1 MKKKYMHACMQA
13 RSASLVGAGTI
24 AAMLSASGAI
34 AQQNTADPEI
44 EEVVVTGSLISR
56 SGYDAPT
63 PVSALGEEAFEQMP
77 VTQIGE
83 LVDRL
88 PVFQGSQ
95 NARNNVSIS
104 DGTSGT
110 NLLDLRGLGA
120 NRTLVLLD
128 GKRVVGSS
136 IGGAR
141 GGAVDISNF
150 PSGLVRR
157 VEVITGG
164 ASATYGA
171 DALAGVVNFMLDKE
185 YTGFKVRSQG
195 SMTTHGDGEAYQLG
209 FTAGTPFADD
219 KGHFLID
226 VERGFDAGIEGKPR
240 DWADPLSALVRN
252 SDYAP
257 GNGEPFYKI
266 IPDAG
271 LSVVTR
277 GGLITGCTPAGG
289 GACPLRGTQF
299 QNGGTPIPFEFGEI
313 HSGIWMQGGDWET
326 STIHK
331 ATGLA
336 LEQERDSV
344 FLRTSY
350 DLTNSANVYGEFMYS
365 DSHSV
370 NPGTALPFRLGNVTI
385 KSGNPFIPASVQAT
399 MDAQGIDSFTM
410 GTVNGDAGAARFEGR
425 RQMQR
430 FVVGAE
436 GEAEVFGSNWDWDVS
451 YVDNESDILQR
462 TPNNMIN
469 SNYNRAVDAVVGAN
483 GQIVCSVNADSN
495 PDNDDPNCVPYN
507 NMGTGVLSPAAKDY
521 AFGTGW
527 ATMLL
532 EQEVLSGSVTGEP
545 FENWAGPVSLAF
557 GASYRAEEVS
567 GETSE
572 LDQQAVF
579 LGGNYNPTFGEY
591 DVTEFFAETVVPLL
605 KDAPLAQQLDVN
617 AAIRTTDYSTSGEV
631 DTWKLGLSWRPHD
644 DVRVRATRSRDIR
657 APSLGDLF
665 DAGTSG
671 TGSIDDPFTGQTT
684 QFISQTRGNPNIQP
698 EIGDTNGIG
707 VIYQPSWLPEFSV
720 SVDYYNIE
728 VTGAILTVGTQ
739 EILQRCY
746 EGNTALCDSV
756 IRGSDGLIDMVLV
769 QPQNLL
775 LQEAAGWDIEASY
788 RYPLSNISSGLE
800 GDLSFRAMVTLID
813 KLDTTDGQSTHDGV
827 GVTGPERDSP
837 GFGLTSA
844 KNRYL
849 ASVTYA
855 NGAFDTTL
863 TARGMGSGVYSNRYV
878 ECVPGSCPTS
888 GDTINDN
895 HIDSINY
902 FDLGFNYRIG
912 NGRAF
917 FAVQNMLDEDPP
929 HVATTSFWS
938 GPGNMNFYDRMG
950 RIVRVGFNYE
960 L

>member
-1 MKKKYMHACMQA
+1 MKKKYLHECMQA
-13 RSASLVGAGTI
+13 RSASLVGVGAI
-24 AAMLSASGAI
+24 AAMLSAGGAI
-34 AQQNTADPEI
+34 AQQSSTDPEI

-88 PVFQGSQ
+88 PAFQGSQ

-110 NLLDLRGLGA
+110 NLLDLRGLGP

-171 DALAGVVNFMLDKE
+171 DALAGVVNFMLDKD

-209 FTAGTPFADD
+209 FTGGTPFADG

-226 VERGFDAGIEGKPR
+226 VERGYDAGIEGKPR

-257 GNGEPFYKI
+257 GNGEPYYKI

-271 LSVVTR
+271 LSIVTR
-277 GGLITGCTPAGG
+277 GGLIIGCDTAGG

-350 DLTNSANVYGEFMYS
+350 DLTSSANVYGEFMYS
-365 DSHSV
+365 DSHSF
-370 NPGTALPFRLGNVTI
+370 NAGTALPFRLGNVTI

-410 GTVNGDAGAARFEGR
+410 GTVNGDAGAAQFEGR
-425 RQMQR
+425 RVLQR
-430 FVVGAE
+430 LVLGAE
-436 GEAEVFGSNWDWDVS
+436 GESEVMGTTWDWDVS
-451 YVDNESDILQR
+451 YVDNESDITQR

-469 SNYNRAVDAVVGAN
+469 SRYNLAVDAVAGAN
-483 GQIVCSVNADSN
+483 GQIVCRVNADSN

-521 AFGTGW
+521 VFGTGW

-557 GASYRAEEVS
+557 GASYRSEEVA

-591 DVTEFFAETVVPLL
+591 DVTEFYAETVVPLL
-605 KDAPLAQQLDVN
+605 NEAPLAQQLDVN
-617 AAIRTTDYSTSGEV
+617 AAIRSTDYSTSGQV
-631 DTWKLGLSWRPHD
+631 DTWKVGLSWRPHD

-671 TGSIDDPFTGQTT
+671 TGSIDDPFTGETT

-728 VTGAILTVGTQ
+728 VSGAILTVGSQ

-746 EGNTALCDSV
+746 DGNAALCDSV
-756 IRGSDGLIDMVLV
+756 IRGSDGLIDMVMV

-788 RYPLSNISSGLE
+788 RYPLSNLNAGLE

-813 KLDTTDGQSTHDGV
+813 ELETSDGQSTHDGV
-827 GVTGPERDSP
+827 GVTGPERDAP

-844 KNRYL
+844 DSRYL

-888 GDTINDN
+888 TNTINDN

-912 NGRAF
+912 DGRAF

-938 GPGNMNFYDRMG
+938 GPGNMSFYDRMG

-960 L
+960 F

>member
-1 MKKKYMHACMQA
+1 MKKNYIRA
-13 RSASLVGAGTI
+13 RSASLLGASSV
-24 AAMLSASGAI
+24 AVMLAASGAV
-34 AQQNTADPEI
+34 AQQNATETEI

-63 PVSALGEEAFEQMP
+63 PVSALGEEALRQMP

-88 PVFQGSQ
+88 PAFQGSQ
-95 NARNNVSIS
+95 NSRNNVSIS

-110 NLLDLRGLGA
+110 NLLDLRGMGA

-136 IGGAR
+136 IGGSR

-171 DALAGVVNFMLDKE
+171 DALAGVVNFMLDKD
-185 YTGFKVRSQG
+185 YTGFKVRAQG

-209 FTAGTPFADD
+209 FTGGVPFADD
-219 KGHFLID
+219 RGHFLID
-226 VERGFDAGIEGKPR
+226 VERGYDSAIEGKPR

-266 IPDAG
+266 IDDAG

-277 GGLITGCTPAGG
+277 GGLIVGG
-289 GACPLRGTQF
+289 PMRGTQF
-299 QNGGTPIPFEFGEI
+299 QAGGTPVPFEFGQI
-313 HSGIWMQGGDWET
+313 HSGIWMEGGDWET

-336 LEQERDSV
+336 MEQERDSI

-350 DLTNSANVYGEFMYS
+350 DLTNDVNVYGEFMYS

-385 KSGNPFIPASVQAT
+385 RSGNPFIPPSVQAT
-399 MDAQGIDSFTM
+399 MDAQGLDSFLM
-410 GTVNGDAGAARFEGR
+410 GTVNGDAGAAQFEGR
-425 RQMQR
+425 RELQR

-436 GEAEVFGSNWDWDVS
+436 GAFDAFGSSWDWDVS
-451 YVDNESDILQR
+451 YVDNENDITQK
-462 TPNNMIN
+462 TPNNLIN
-469 SNYNRAVDAVVGAN
+469 SRYNLAVDAVVGAN
-483 GQIVCSVNADSN
+483 GQIVCRINADSDPAN
-495 PDNDDPNCVPYN
+495 DNSDCVPYN
-507 NMGTGVLSPAAKDY
+507 NMGTGVLSPAAKD
-521 AFGTGW
+521 FVFDTGW

-532 EQEVLSGSVTGEP
+532 EQEVVSGSVVGEP

-557 GASYRAEEVS
+557 GASYRSEEVA

-572 LDQQAVF
+572 LDQQGVF

-591 DVTEFFAETVVPLL
+591 DVTEFYAETVVPVL
-605 KDAPLAQQLDVN
+605 KDVALAQQVDVN
-617 AAIRTTDYSTSGEV
+617 AAFRSTDYSTSGQV
-631 DTWKLGLSWRPHD
+631 DTWKLGLSWRVND

-671 TGSIDDPFTGQTT
+671 TGSIDDPFTGETT
-684 QFISQTRGNPNIQP
+684 QYISQTRGNTNVQP
-698 EIGDTNGIG
+698 EIGDTTGIG
-707 VIYQPSWLPEFSV
+707 VIYQPSWLPEFSL

-728 VTGAILTVGTQ
+728 VSDAILTVGTQ
-739 EILQRCY
+739 EILQRCFD
-746 EGNTALCDSV
+746 GNTALCDSV
-756 IRGSDGLIDMVLV
+756 IRGSDGLIDMIVV

-788 RYPLSNISSGLE
+788 RFPLSNISSGLQ
-800 GDLSFRAMVTLID
+800 GDLSFRAMVTLVD
-813 KLDTTDGQSTHDGV
+813 KLDTTDGKSSHDGV

-844 KNRYL
+844 ENRYL
-849 ASVTYA
+849 ANVTYA
-855 NGAFDTTL
+855 NGPFDATL

-878 ECVPGSCPTS
+878 QCDIGSCPTS
-888 GDTINDN
+888 TDTINDN
-895 HIDSINY
+895 HIDSITY
-902 FDLGFNYRIG
+902 FDLALNYQIG
-912 NGRAF
+912 EGRVYVAL
-917 FAVQNMLDEDPP
+917 QNMLDEDPP

-938 GPGNMNFYDRMG
+938 GPGNMGFYDRMG
-950 RIVRVGFNYE
+950 RIVRVGVNYDF
-960 L
+960 